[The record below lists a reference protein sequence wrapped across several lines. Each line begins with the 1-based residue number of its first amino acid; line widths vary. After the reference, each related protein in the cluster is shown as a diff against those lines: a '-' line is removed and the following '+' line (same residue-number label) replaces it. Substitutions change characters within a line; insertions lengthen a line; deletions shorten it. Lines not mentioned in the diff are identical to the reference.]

1 VNQAMLDV
9 GLLFALAAQ
18 LGLPERELRRALA
31 EGLYAGRVQH
41 DFLGGVHS
49 GVNGTP
55 TFFIDGRR
63 HDDDFEFATLVAAIE
78 ARLS

>member
-1 VNQAMLDV
+1 
-9 GLLFALAAQ
+9 
-18 LGLPERELRRALA
+18 
-31 EGLYAGRVQH
+31 VQH